1 MSRRGFLGAGAAIVG
16 LTVIFG
22 PKVVDS
28 FSQPSEPIAPTDGS
42 DTDNSPTDTSDTA
55 KDTLPQMEEWDGTKE
70 DLWEVAPG
78 DANRNFFLDPY
89 APNSFDA
96 EQVTKRNFVRSFDHI
111 VLGLLYQDKLGKDPN
126 EYATFFASSDVA
138 NQAREFFGDGEG
150 THSGAYI
157 RGFNENVET
166 KGEDPNGLEKLM
178 LDVVPPPGKEGAVQ
192 IGLFDPKNGERY
204 KPAWATFGYSNKGHY
219 VLTGIFDHDPTD
231 EDFLSTPPLE

>member
-1 MSRRGFLGAGAAIVG
+1 MTITPTDIPLSGEGGEEQVPPIGEQGQQPDGQPFDGMGDALDGDAAELRTDSVSEQPPDDSAEEIVVSPSNRRMSRRGFLGAGAAIVG

-96 EQVTKRNFVRSFDHI
+96 EQVTKRNFVRS
-111 VLGLLYQDKLGKDPN
+111 LRPYRSW
-126 EYATFFASSDVA
+126 ASLP
-138 NQAREFFGDGEG
+138 R
-150 THSGAYI
+150 
-157 RGFNENVET
+157 
-166 KGEDPNGLEKLM
+166 
-178 LDVVPPPGKEGAVQ
+178 
-192 IGLFDPKNGERY
+192 
-204 KPAWATFGYSNKGHY
+204 
-219 VLTGIFDHDPTD
+219 
-231 EDFLSTPPLE
+231 